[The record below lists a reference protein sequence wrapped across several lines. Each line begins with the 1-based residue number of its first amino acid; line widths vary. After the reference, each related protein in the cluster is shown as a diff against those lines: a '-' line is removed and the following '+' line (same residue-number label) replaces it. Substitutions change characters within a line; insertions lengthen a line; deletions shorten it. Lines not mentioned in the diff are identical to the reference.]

1 VAALKLDPLA
11 RSRPL
16 EAVASRH
23 GFQRVARDLG
33 KQSAA
38 LRTRT

>member
-1 VAALKLDPLA
+1 LKRRALLS
-11 RSRPL
+11 RSRAI
-16 EAVASRH
+16 EAVARRH
-23 GFQRVARDLG
+23 GFDNVARDLG